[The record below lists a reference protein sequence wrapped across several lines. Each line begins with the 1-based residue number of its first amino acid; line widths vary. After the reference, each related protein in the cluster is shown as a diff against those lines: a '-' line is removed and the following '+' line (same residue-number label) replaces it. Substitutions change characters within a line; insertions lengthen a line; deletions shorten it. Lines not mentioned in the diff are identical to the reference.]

1 MATDLASMNVAELEA
16 WVEAQGLRAFHARQI
31 FRWLHQ
37 RGAASYEGM
46 TDLSK
51 ELRARLPE
59 IAPLRQ
65 PEIVEERPSS
75 DGAVKYRFR
84 LHDGLE
90 VEGVFI
96 PESDRQTVC
105 ISSQVGCGMGCA
117 FCATGTMGH
126 VRNLT
131 AGEIVGQVEAIM
143 ARLRAPDGR
152 RPVSNVVFMGMGEP
166 LANLES
172 VIRAA
177 EILLHPLGPGF
188 SRRHVTVST
197 AGLVP
202 AMEEFVRR
210 SSVKLAVS
218 LNATSDE
225 VRDRIMPVNRR
236 FPLDVLLSACRN
248 LPLQH
253 GDRVTFEYVMLGGV
267 NDSEEDA
274 RRLLR
279 LLIGIRAKV
288 NLIPFNAFP
297 GSAFARP
304 SRERVDAFLERLA
317 AGGVSAFVRQSRGA
331 SQGGA
336 CGQLVT
342 AARAGSTPAAGEGG

>member
-1 MATDLASMNVAELEA
+1 VAADLASMNVAELQA
-16 WVEAQGLRAFHARQI
+16 WVESQGLRTFHARQI

-37 RGAASYEGM
+37 RGAASYEEM

-51 ELRARLPE
+51 DLRARLPQL
-59 IAPLRQ
+59 APLLR
-65 PEIVEERPSS
+65 PVIVEERPCS

-117 FCATGTMGH
+117 FCATGTMGFL
-126 VRNLT
+126 RNLS
-131 AGEIVGQVEAIM
+131 AAEIAGQVEAIM

-166 LANLES
+166 LANLPA

-177 EILLHPLGPGF
+177 EILLDPLGPGF
-188 SRRHVTVST
+188 SRRHITVST
-197 AGLVP
+197 AGLIP

-210 SSVKLAVS
+210 SPVKLAVS

-236 FPLDVLLSACRN
+236 FPLERLLAACRN
-248 LPLQH
+248 LPFQH
-253 GDRVTFEYVMLGGV
+253 GDRVTFEYVMLGGI
-267 NDSEEDA
+267 NDSDEDA

-279 LLIGIRAKV
+279 LLSGIRAKV
-288 NLIPFNAFP
+288 NLIPFNPFP

-317 AGGVSAFVRQSRGA
+317 GGGVSAFVRQSRGA

-342 AARAGSTPAAGEGG
+342 TARGRAAPDSKAGG